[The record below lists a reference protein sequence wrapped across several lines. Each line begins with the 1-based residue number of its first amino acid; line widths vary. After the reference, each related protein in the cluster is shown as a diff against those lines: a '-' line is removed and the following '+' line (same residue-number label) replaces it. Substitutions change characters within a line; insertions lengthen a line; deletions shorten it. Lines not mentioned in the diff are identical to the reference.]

1 MAPKAPMKLGLRT
14 ARILSV
20 LVLIGIGIGYPL
32 GALFMTPAGDTPIA
46 FVPLHLIG
54 LFSAVA
60 LFVDGRGMMT
70 AAVTARLDE
79 RERAL
84 RDAAY
89 VATHQFMVIA
99 LFGFYVW
106 SILARRLGLWM
117 PGQEQALELLTGF
130 ALTAMALPG
139 IIMAWRERSDAAD
152 DDA

>member
-1 MAPKAPMKLGLRT
+1 MAGNVPLKLSLRT
-14 ARILSV
+14 TRILSV

-46 FVPLHLIG
+46 FVPLHLLG

-60 LFVDGRGMMT
+60 LFVDGRGTMT

-89 VATHQFMVIA
+89 VLTHQFMVIA
-99 LFGFYVW
+99 MFASYVW
-106 SILARRLGLWM
+106 ASLSGRLGLWM

-130 ALTAMALPG
+130 ALTSMALPG
-139 IIMAWRERSDAAD
+139 IILAWREQPI
-152 DDA
+152 DDAE